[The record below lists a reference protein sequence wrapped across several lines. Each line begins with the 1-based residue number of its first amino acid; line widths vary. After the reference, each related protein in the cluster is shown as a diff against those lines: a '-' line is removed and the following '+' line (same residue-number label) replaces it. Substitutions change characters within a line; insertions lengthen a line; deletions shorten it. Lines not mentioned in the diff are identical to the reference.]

1 MSEGLRAAPFQL
13 GREQFAV
20 AERAAIHQRQPV
32 PVTDRRDGAPAER
45 TVANRFAGEAG
56 DEDVYLP
63 AADREGGPV
72 DRVRDLLRHGGEHS
86 RRGNEDKE
94 ERPPMSAALNGGVRI
109 IDMTHNQAGP
119 ACTQVLAWLGAE
131 VIKLE
136 EPGKGEAARRAMPDI
151 PGQDGLF
158 FLVLNANKK
167 SLTLNLKTGEG
178 KALFR
183 KLVAEVDMLVENFS
197 PGALDR
203 LGLGY
208 EVLAAINP
216 RLIYGA
222 IKGFGS
228 YGPNS
233 GYKAFEPIAQAMGGA
248 MSVTGFPEN
257 PPTYTWPAIGDSG
270 TGMHLAVG
278 LLAALQ
284 QRHATG
290 RGQKVEVAM
299 QEAVVNI
306 LRVSLRDHQRQGM
319 VQPRRGNQLGQTV
332 PGSTFACA
340 PGGPNDYVYIF
351 CQPQM
356 YEGFRRV
363 LDMPELDD
371 ARFETPAGR
380 WEHREEYNALV
391 ESWTRRRGKFEVMK
405 LLGAAGVPC
414 GACQD
419 TGEVLADPHL
429 SERNMIVDVD
439 YPGRGAYKTVG
450 CPIKLSD
457 SPAEIR
463 RPPTLSEHT
472 DEVLAEHCGVDA
484 RIAARLRE
492 QGVI

>member
-1 MSEGLRAAPFQL
+1 
-13 GREQFAV
+13 
-20 AERAAIHQRQPV
+20 
-32 PVTDRRDGAPAER
+32 
-45 TVANRFAGEAG
+45 
-56 DEDVYLP
+56 
-63 AADREGGPV
+63 
-72 DRVRDLLRHGGEHS
+72 
-86 RRGNEDKE
+86 
-94 ERPPMSAALNGGVRI
+94 MSAALNGVRI
-109 IDMTHNQAGP
+109 VDMTHNQAGP

-136 EPGKGEAARRAMPDI
+136 EPGRGEAARRSMPDI

-167 SLTLNLKTGEG
+167 SLTLNLKTGDG
-178 KALFR
+178 KALFK
-183 KLVAEVDMLVENFS
+183 KLIAEVDMLVENFS

-208 EVLAAINP
+208 DVLAEINP
-216 RLIYGA
+216 RLIYGT

-233 GYKAFEPIAQAMGGA
+233 GLKAFEPIAQAMGGA
-248 MSVTGFPEN
+248 MSVTGFPDN
-257 PPTYTWPAIGDSG
+257 PPTYVWPAIGDSG
-270 TGMHLAVG
+270 TGMHLAIG

-284 QRHATG
+284 QRHQTG
-290 RGQKVEVAM
+290 RGQKVEVSM

-332 PGSTFACA
+332 PGSTFPCA

-371 ARFETPAGR
+371 PRFETPAGR

-391 ESWTRRRGKFEVMK
+391 ENWTRQRSKYEVMQ

-429 SERNMIVDVD
+429 RERDMIVDVD
-439 YPGRGAYKTVG
+439 YPGRGTYQTVG

-457 SPAEIR
+457 SPAEIH
-463 RPPTLSEHT
+463 RPPTLGEHNE
-472 DEVLAEHCGVDA
+472 EVLAEHCGVDA
-484 RIAARLRE
+484 ETAGRLRE
-492 QGVI
+492 DGVI